1 MLRKLEKDQEKHR
14 GESEREGRERMRV
27 IDKNHEGSEE
37 HPTSTLRNLPLI
49 IRRNT
54 FSAIPKKA

>member
-1 MLRKLEKDQEKHR
+1 MQAERPLHMLRKLEKNQEKHR

-49 IRRNT
+49 
-54 FSAIPKKA
+54 